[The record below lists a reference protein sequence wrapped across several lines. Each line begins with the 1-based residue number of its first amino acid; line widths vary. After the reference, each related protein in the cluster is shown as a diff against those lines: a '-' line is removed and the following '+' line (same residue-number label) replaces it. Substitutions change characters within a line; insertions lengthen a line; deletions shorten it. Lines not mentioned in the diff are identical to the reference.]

1 MSGRKS
7 QSDSSQ
13 DPQKWGRCPPFGRR
27 SAEASG
33 APATAGARHGRFT
46 VGARLSC
53 LAVGMRLSTRNQLAG
68 TVESVDTGGVM
79 ATVKVTLAGGEEVTA
94 SITREAVE
102 ELGLAAG
109 RPVTVLVKSTEVML
123 AVDD

>member
-1 MSGRKS
+1 
-7 QSDSSQ
+7 
-13 DPQKWGRCPPFGRR
+13 
-27 SAEASG
+27 
-33 APATAGARHGRFT
+33 
-46 VGARLSC
+46 
-53 LAVGMRLSTRNQLAG
+53 
-68 TVESVDTGGVM
+68 M

-102 ELGLAAG
+102 ELDLAAG